1 MYVANRI
8 YSFILKKDKHM
19 RILKQ
24 ELYFPIIIG
33 IHLLFWAIDLYF
45 FKGAFVE
52 ENSDTLLFGTYTNLT
67 GINPNRI
74 IGEIF
79 SSWVVTVF
87 AANFLMATRAKWVE
101 RLFGGL
107 DKMYLIHRRSAI
119 IAVCLLLLHFIF
131 VPRDL
136 TEFNPGKPL
145 GFYALILIL
154 LGVIISAVPYFKR
167 KIPYNKWL
175 NIHKLMG
182 VFYVMAVM
190 HGFMVFSLI
199 KELPITRVYVFGMSI
214 LGIAA
219 WIYRAFLYNLFNKK
233 LDYSISD
240 IRSLDKTTAE
250 LILKPS
256 TVALNFTAGQF
267 AFFTFPAISKK
278 EQHPFTISSHPSEKD
293 LRLTIKGLGDYT
305 DDIADKLKAGDGVKV
320 EGPFGHF
327 TNQYID
333 KKDQIWIAGGIGITP
348 FLSLAKDI
356 SNQKIKLFW
365 CVSSQSEAGNKA
377 ELELLAADNPNFE
390 FILWSS
396 GDKGYLNADGLGI
409 SDFQKYA
416 YLICG
421 PEALKE
427 SLMKQLKVR
436 GVNKYDIFDE
446 EFSFR

>member
-1 MYVANRI
+1 
-8 YSFILKKDKHM
+8 M

-24 ELYFPIIIG
+24 EIYFPIIIG

-119 IAVCLLLLHFIF
+119 IAVALLILHFVF

-154 LGVIISAVPYFKR
+154 LGVIISAVPFFKK
-167 KIPYNKWL
+167 KIAYNKWI

-182 VFYVMAVM
+182 VFYVMAVI

-199 KELPITRVYVFGMSI
+199 KELPITRVYVFGMAI
-214 LGIAA
+214 LGVVA

-233 LDYSISD
+233 LDYSISSVK
-240 IRSLDKTTAE
+240 SLDDKTAE
-250 LILKPS
+250 LTLKP
-256 TVALNFTAGQF
+256 TDKALKFIAGQF
-267 AFFTFPAISKK
+267 AFFTFPSISKK
-278 EQHPFTISSHPSEKD
+278 EQHPFTISSHPSDEN
-293 LRLTIKGLGDYT
+293 LRLVIKGLGDYT
-305 DDIADKLKAGDGVKV
+305 DDIANKLRAGEPVKV

-327 TNQYID
+327 SNQYIN
-333 KKDQIWIAGGIGITP
+333 KTDQIWIAGGIGITP

-365 CVSSQSEAGNKA
+365 CVNSQSEASNKA
-377 ELELLAADNPNFE
+377 ELETLAAGNPNFE
-390 FILWSS
+390 FVLWDSDNKS
-396 GDKGYLNADGLGI
+396 YLNADGLGI
-409 SDFQKYA
+409 NDFNKYA

-421 PEALKE
+421 PEALKQ
-427 SLMKQLKVR
+427 SFMKQLKAK
-436 GVNKYDIFDE
+436 GVNKHDIYDE

>member
-1 MYVANRI
+1 
-8 YSFILKKDKHM
+8 M

-24 ELYFPIIIG
+24 EIYFPIIIG

-45 FKGAFVE
+45 FKRAFVE
-52 ENSDTLLFGTYTNLT
+52 ELSDTLLCCTYTNTT

-119 IAVCLLLLHFIF
+119 IAVCLLILHFVF

-154 LGVIISAVPYFKR
+154 LGVIIAAVPFFKR

-182 VFYVMAVM
+182 ICYVMAVM

-214 LGIAA
+214 VGVLA

-233 LDYSISD
+233 LDYSISN
-240 IRSLDKTTAE
+240 IRSLDATTAE
-250 LILKPS
+250 LILKPAGK
-256 TVALNFTAGQF
+256 ALNFVAGQF
-267 AFFTFPAISKK
+267 AFFTFPSISKR
-278 EQHPFTISSHPSEKD
+278 EQHPFTISSHPSAEN
-293 LRLTIKGLGDYT
+293 LRLVIKGLGDYT
-305 DDIADKLKAGDGVKV
+305 NNIADKIKVGDLAKV

-327 TNQYID
+327 TNQHIN
-333 KKDQIWIAGGIGITP
+333 KTDQIWIAGGIGITP
-348 FLSLAKDI
+348 FLSLANDI
-356 SNQKIKLFW
+356 SHQNIKLYW
-365 CVSSQSEAGNKA
+365 SVPSQSEASNKD
-377 ELELLAADNPNFE
+377 ELKALAANNPNFE
-390 FILWSS
+390 FIVWSS
-396 GDKGYLNADGLGI
+396 DDKGYLNADELGI
-409 SDFQKYA
+409 NNFDKYA

-421 PEALKE
+421 PEALKK
-427 SLMKQLKVR
+427 SLTKQLRGK
-436 GVNKYDIFDE
+436 GVNKYDIYDE
-446 EFSFR
+446 EFRFR

>member
-1 MYVANRI
+1 
-8 YSFILKKDKHM
+8 M

-24 ELYFPIIIG
+24 EIYFPIIIG

-119 IAVCLLLLHFIF
+119 IAVALLILHFVF

-154 LGVIISAVPYFKR
+154 LGVIISAVPFFKK
-167 KIPYNKWL
+167 KIAYNKWI

-182 VFYVMAVM
+182 VFYVMAVI

-199 KELPITRVYVFGMSI
+199 KDLPITRVYVFGMAI
-214 LGIAA
+214 LGVVA

-233 LDYSISD
+233 LDYSISSVK
-240 IRSLDKTTAE
+240 SLDDKTAE
-250 LILKPS
+250 LTLKP
-256 TVALNFTAGQF
+256 TDKALKFIAGQF
-267 AFFTFPAISKK
+267 AFFTFPSISKK
-278 EQHPFTISSHPSEKD
+278 EQHPFTISSHPSDEN
-293 LRLTIKGLGDYT
+293 LRLVIKGLGDYT
-305 DDIADKLKAGDGVKV
+305 DDIANKLRAGEPVKV

-327 TNQYID
+327 TNQYIN
-333 KKDQIWIAGGIGITP
+333 KTDQIWISGGIGITP

-365 CVSSQSEAGNKA
+365 CVNSESEASNKA
-377 ELELLAADNPNFE
+377 ELVALADNNPNFE
-390 FILWSS
+390 FVLWCSN
-396 GDKGYLNADGLGI
+396 DKGYLNADGLGI
-409 SDFQKYA
+409 SDFKKYA

-421 PEALKE
+421 PEALKQ
-427 SLMKQLKVR
+427 SFMKQLKIR
-436 GVNKYDIFDE
+436 GVNKNDIYDE